1 MAFLAFN
8 ATQVQPQ
15 ASFDPIPAG
24 KYICQ
29 ITESEIKP
37 TKAGDGQKLVL
48 TWEVLDGEF
57 KGRKV
62 WDSLN
67 ISNPS
72 KQAEQISQAALSAI
86 CHAAGVLQLQD
97 SAQLHNKPMRI
108 RVNIEKSEGY
118 EPSNKVKGYEAVAG
132 TAAPAFSAP
141 GFQQAPQQQ
150 APQQQAAPAANTP
163 PWAAAAGKAT

>member
-1 MAFLAFN
+1 MCAMIVFN

-37 TKAGDGQKLVL
+37 TKAGTGQQLVL

-57 KGRKV
+57 KGRKI
-62 WDSLN
+62 WDRLN
-67 ISNPS
+67 ISNPN

-86 CHAAGVLQLQD
+86 CHACGVMQLQD
-97 SAQLHNKPMRI
+97 SSQLHAKPMRI
-108 RVNIEKSEGY
+108 RVTVEKSEGY
-118 EPSNKVKGYEAVAG
+118 EASNKVKGYEAVAG
-132 TAAPAFSAP
+132 TSAPAFSAP
-141 GFQQAPQQQ
+141 SFQQAP
-150 APQQQAAPAANTP
+150 QQAAPAANTP
-163 PWAAAAGKAT
+163 PWAAAAGRAV

>member
-1 MAFLAFN
+1 MAFLSFN

-29 ITESEIKP
+29 ITESEIKS
-37 TKAGDGQKLVL
+37 TKAGTGQQLVL
-48 TWEVLDGEF
+48 TWEVLDGEY

-62 WDSLN
+62 WDRLN
-67 ISNPS
+67 ISNPN

-97 SAQLHNKPMRI
+97 SAQLHNKPMRL
-108 RVNIEKSEGY
+108 RVTIEKSEGY
-118 EPSNKVKGYEAVAG
+118 EASNKVKGYEAVTGVA
-132 TAAPAFSAP
+132 TPAFAASPA
-141 GFQQAPQQQ
+141 AT
-150 APQQQAAPAANTP
+150 QAAAATP
-163 PWAAAAGKAT
+163 PWAAAAGKAAA

>member
-1 MAFLAFN
+1 MAVLSFN

-29 ITESEIKP
+29 ITESEIKS
-37 TKAGDGQKLVL
+37 TKAGTGQQLVL

-57 KGRKV
+57 KGRKI
-62 WDSLN
+62 WDRLN
-67 ISNPS
+67 ISNPN

-108 RVNIEKSEGY
+108 RVNVKKSEGY
-118 EPSNKVKGYEAVAG
+118 EPSNEVKGYEAVQG
-132 TAAPAFSAP
+132 MTSPAFTAP
-141 GFQQAPQQQ
+141 SFQQQPVAAQQ
-150 APQQQAAPAANTP
+150 PAAATP
-163 PWAAAAGKAT
+163 PWAAASGKAAA

>member
-29 ITESEIKP
+29 IVESEIKS
-37 TKAGDGQKLVL
+37 TKAGTGQQLVL
-48 TWEVLDGEF
+48 TWEVLEGDF

-62 WDSLN
+62 WDRLN
-67 ISNPS
+67 ISNPN

-108 RVNIEKSEGY
+108 RVNIKKSEGY
-118 EPSNKVKGYEAVAG
+118 EPSNEVKGYEAITG
-132 TAAPAFSAP
+132 NAAPAFSAP
-141 GFQQAPQQQ
+141 GFQQQS
-150 APQQQAAPAANTP
+150 PQQQAAPAANTP
-163 PWAAAAGKAT
+163 PWAAAAGRAA

>member
-1 MAFLAFN
+1 MAFLPFN

-15 ASFDPIPAG
+15 TNFDPIPAG

-29 ITESEIKP
+29 IVESEIKP
-37 TKAGDGQKLVL
+37 TKAGTGQQLVL

-62 WDSLN
+62 WDRLN
-67 ISNPS
+67 ISNPN

-108 RVNIEKSEGY
+108 RVNIKKSEGY
-118 EPSNKVKGYEAVAG
+118 EPSNEVKGYEAVAG
-132 TAAPAFSAP
+132 TAAPSFTAP
-141 GFQQAPQQQ
+141 GFQQQ

-163 PWAAAAGKAT
+163 PWAAAAGKAA

>member
-1 MAFLAFN
+1 MCAMIVFN

-37 TKAGDGQKLVL
+37 TKAGTGQQLVL

-57 KGRKV
+57 KGRKI
-62 WDSLN
+62 WDRLN
-67 ISNPS
+67 ISNPN

-86 CHAAGVLQLQD
+86 CHACGVMQLQD
-97 SAQLHNKPMRI
+97 SSQLHAKPMRI
-108 RVNIEKSEGY
+108 RVTVEKSEGY
-118 EPSNKVKGYEAVAG
+118 EASNKVKGYEAVAG
-132 TAAPAFSAP
+132 TSAPAFSAP
-141 GFQQAPQQQ
+141 GFQQAP
-150 APQQQAAPAANTP
+150 QQAAPAANTP
-163 PWAAAAGKAT
+163 PWAAAAGKAA

>member
-1 MAFLAFN
+1 MCAMIVFN

-29 ITESEIKP
+29 ITESEIKS
-37 TKAGDGQKLVL
+37 TKAGTGQQLVL
-48 TWEVLDGEF
+48 TWEVLEGDF

-62 WDSLN
+62 WDRLN
-67 ISNPS
+67 ISNPN

-97 SAQLHNKPMRI
+97 SSQLHNKPMRI
-108 RVNIEKSEGY
+108 RVNVKKSEGY
-118 EPSNKVKGYEAVAG
+118 EPSNEVKGYEAVQG
-132 TAAPAFSAP
+132 MTSPAFTAP
-141 GFQQAPQQQ
+141 GFQQAPQQ
-150 APQQQAAPAANTP
+150 AAQAANTP
-163 PWAAAAGKAT
+163 PWAAAAGKAA

>member
-1 MAFLAFN
+1 MAFLSFN

-15 ASFDPIPAG
+15 ASFDPIPSG

-29 ITESEIKP
+29 IVESEITP
-37 TKAGDGQKLVL
+37 TKAGTGQKLVL

-72 KQAEQISQAALSAI
+72 KRAEQISQAALSAI

-108 RVNIEKSEGY
+108 RVNVKKSEGY
-118 EPSNKVKGYEAVAG
+118 EPSNEVKGYEAVQG
-132 TAAPAFSAP
+132 MTSPAFTAP
-141 GFQQAPQQQ
+141 SFQQQPVAAQQ
-150 APQQQAAPAANTP
+150 PAAATP
-163 PWAAAAGKAT
+163 PWAAAAGKAA